1 MLRYFKSRE
10 FWLFIVGGSIFL
22 AALVYILTF
31 YVFLPNYTQHG
42 ESVIVPE
49 VTEASMDEA
58 IGLLEAEGLRYE
70 VADSIFISNMK
81 PAAIISQD
89 PAGMSKV
96 KPGRRIYLTV
106 NKRVPP
112 MVRIPEI
119 LNVSTYQAKLLLE
132 GAGLKIKRI
141 TYIPDEYKNLV
152 RYSEFDGKR
161 IRPGDTLPKFSEVE
175 LFAGRGLG
183 SQKTAIPDLVG
194 MHYEEAISALHRD
207 GLNIGPVRFDP
218 EALDPKGTV
227 IRQSPRYFPGDSTVI
242 GANITLFIAGPE
254 PEEELEF
261 MNFEDDDE
269 EEEEGD
275 GEEESSEEDASGDE
289 NEEDNPSR
297 VRTIRGDTGRG
308 R

>member
-1 MLRYFKSRE
+1 MLRYFRSKE
-10 FWLFIVGGSIFL
+10 FWLFIVGGSILL
-22 AALVYILTF
+22 AVLVYIITF
-31 YVFLPNYTQHG
+31 YVFLPRYTQHG

-49 VTEASMDEA
+49 VTEATLDEA
-58 IGLLEAEGLRYE
+58 IEKLEDEGLRYE
-70 VADSIFISNMK
+70 VADSIFISNF
-81 PAAIISQD
+81 PPSAIISQD

-132 GAGLKIKRI
+132 GAGLKIKKI
-141 TYIPDEYKNLV
+141 NYIPDEYKNLV
-152 RYSEFDGKR
+152 RYGEHNGKR
-161 IRPGDTLPKFSEVE
+161 IKPGDTLAKFSEVV

-183 SQKTAIPDLVG
+183 TQRVPVPDLVG
-194 MHYEEAISALHRD
+194 MHYEEAISTLHRD

-218 EALDPKGTV
+218 EAADPKGTV

-261 MNFEDDDE
+261 MNFDSDDDE
-269 EEEEGD
+269 GKEEDGSREEG
-275 GEEESSEEDASGDE
+275 SEEE
-289 NEEDNPSR
+289 NEEDD
-297 VRTIRGDTGRG
+297 IRRGLPRIGTDTSGR
-308 R
+308 